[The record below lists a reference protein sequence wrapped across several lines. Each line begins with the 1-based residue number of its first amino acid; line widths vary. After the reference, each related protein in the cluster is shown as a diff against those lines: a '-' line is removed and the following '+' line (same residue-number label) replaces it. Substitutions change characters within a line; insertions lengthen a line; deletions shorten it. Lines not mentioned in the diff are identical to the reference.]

1 MKLKKV
7 KNILG
12 LRRDAEN
19 KSANPKWGAV
29 GNGKMK
35 KKSGKLLDVVKGVRS
50 SKLKKEEIRSI
61 IQGCSIKRN
70 YLIEYLWIMSI
81 KGNEIH
87 GITALEG
94 GFNKVR
100 FSIEDIKFRL
110 SKDGENEFIII
121 HNHPGGNPMPSE
133 ADFKF
138 LSRLKDLETKTFKLR
153 DFLIFSEE
161 FIYSHAWNKDMPR
174 GEVDPIFW
182 SDAIERMRGGEI
194 KLD

>member
-1 MKLKKV
+1 MLRLSV
-7 KNILG
+7 KG
-12 LRRDAEN
+12 KN
-19 KSANPKWGAV
+19 KSANPKRGTV

-35 KKSGKLLDVVKGVRS
+35 LKSGKLLSMVKTVKG

-61 IQGCSIKRN
+61 IRKYSMKRN
-70 YLIEYLWIMSI
+70 YLIECLWIMSI
-81 KGNEIH
+81 RGNEIH
-87 GITALEG
+87 GVTTLEG
-94 GFNKVR
+94 GYNKVR
-100 FSIEDIKFRL
+100 FSIEDIKIRL
-110 SKDGENEFIII
+110 SEDRENEFVII

-161 FIYSHAWNKDMPR
+161 FIYSHAWNKDMPT